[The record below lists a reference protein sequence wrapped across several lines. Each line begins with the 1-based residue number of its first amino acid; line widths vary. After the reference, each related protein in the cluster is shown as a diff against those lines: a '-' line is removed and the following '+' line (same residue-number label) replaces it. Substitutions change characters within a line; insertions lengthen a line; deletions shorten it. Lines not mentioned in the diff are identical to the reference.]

1 MMEMTWNN
9 LYERVFNMREH
20 FINKYIS
27 YRVEKESVRHES
39 VCRLSQDDK
48 EEICMEI
55 SKKTRLMTLIFGL
68 IIFMPAWFFFIRHM
82 FMTQEENPFARWLVD
97 TMNGINAG
105 IQGSWGHGMTGKRAL
120 IFRLFFRALP
130 IIAMIA
136 VPVVSF
142 MLITVNILLKRK
154 IKSISD
160 TGM

>member
-1 MMEMTWNN
+1 
-9 LYERVFNMREH
+9 MREH

-27 YRVEKESVRHES
+27 YRVEKESVRNES
-39 VCRLSQDDK
+39 VRRLSQTDK
-48 EEICMEI
+48 EKICIEV
-55 SKKTRLMTLIFGL
+55 SKRTRIMTLIFGV

-82 FMTQEENPFARWLVD
+82 FMTQEHDPFAGWFVD

-130 IIAMIA
+130 IIVMIA